1 MLSCLILNDLLACG
15 HMSPIL
21 GLRKLG
27 FMETEDYPSRVPHN
41 TQDYKPSVFFYSTQ
55 WLLSVGGS
63 LGIYKKACENGPYLK
78 ELCILVETE
87 YTHWKYKQ
95 HWPSSIGGPSC
106 GRCKWTLGSSS
117 GINRR
122 ELRSAWK
129 RRLGRKGVDYSLS
142 LIPRN
147 QSTRKS
153 RSRSPEFSHA
163 SCLSPCSEPPYLAWI
178 ITAAS

>member
-1 MLSCLILNDLLACG
+1 MIYWPVGTWAPFWGWESWV
-15 HMSPIL
+15 
-21 GLRKLG
+21 
-27 FMETEDYPSRVPHN
+27 SRRLKTIQAESHN

-55 WLLSVGGS
+55 WLLSVAGS

-95 HWPSSIGGPSC
+95 HWPSSVGALSC
-106 GRCKWTLGSSS
+106 GRYKWTLGSSP

-129 RRLGRKGVDYSLS
+129 RHLGRKGVDYSLS
-142 LIPRN
+142 LIPHN

-153 RSRSPEFSHA
+153 RSRSPEFSHP
-163 SCLSPCSEPPYLAWI
+163 SCPSPCSEPPYLAWI